1 VANAEVRR
9 QTDEWQNRSQGP
21 GQLRLLPPEEA
32 AVARVPAPAPVQPSP
47 DAAASQAAAAAA
59 AASAAAAAEE
69 SRRLL
74 ALRDEELRNLQQQA
88 AAAEPTPPPANEPQV
103 APGVDLEVEAEPLFA
118 DEAEAPAP
126 APAEAAPTPV
136 VAPAPAAGP
145 SLTARVLGWVMS
157 PVLWIGLGVGALLLT
172 ALWFVR
178 RRRQEPEDVTGRWE
192 ALESEVDD
200 DEVREATARMRAQ
213 VRDESIVVEEA
224 QAERP
229 RRGQA
234 DVEPETRRAPAR
246 PQRAERAASPER
258 ATSPSDE
265 TLSSQTVINLDQ
277 ADPVAEADF
286 HMAYGLYDQ
295 AAELVQKALEAAP
308 GRRDLTL
315 KLLEVFFVWG
325 NKESFLKAAQSL
337 RKELGQRPD
346 ADWDK
351 VVIMGKQIC
360 PDERLFAEA
369 TMVPG
374 QIDVDLE
381 AGDSPLDLAFDEV
394 SAGDM
399 DLDLS
404 DSGGSLDFDLEASAI
419 RAPAPK
425 STSRP
430 AAKSD
435 LRDDSLDIG
444 ARTAAGL
451 EAAFF
456 LDDDEEREAAGDQ
469 TTPDLAA
476 DSLAITQESPTIE
489 RSSGGRD
496 WSSANADSP
505 TVEYAAVDAPTVE
518 TPTIESPGPD
528 SPTMETLTVET
539 PFGGPES
546 PTMEQIGIAGND
558 LTAEINLDDLGLDLN
573 DLEELPTDL
582 GDLPLAADGETDTRE
597 QPVCG
602 EEYEKQGHGW

>member
-1 VANAEVRR
+1 VK
-9 QTDEWQNRSQGP
+9 P
-21 GQLRLLPPEEA
+21 I
-32 AVARVPAPAPVQPSP
+32 P

-265 TLSSQTVINLDQ
+265 TLS
-277 ADPVAEADF
+277 
-286 HMAYGLYDQ
+286 
-295 AAELVQKALEAAP
+295 
-308 GRRDLTL
+308 
-315 KLLEVFFVWG
+315 
-325 NKESFLKAAQSL
+325 L
-337 RKELGQRPD
+337 RSTRPR
-346 ADWDK
+346 
-351 VVIMGKQIC
+351 
-360 PDERLFAEA
+360 P
-369 TMVPG
+369 
-374 QIDVDLE
+374 
-381 AGDSPLDLAFDEV
+381 S
-394 SAGDM
+394 
-399 DLDLS
+399 
-404 DSGGSLDFDLEASAI
+404 
-419 RAPAPK
+419 APAP
-425 STSRP
+425 
-430 AAKSD
+430 A
-435 LRDDSLDIG
+435 
-444 ARTAAGL
+444 
-451 EAAFF
+451 
-456 LDDDEEREAAGDQ
+456 
-469 TTPDLAA
+469 
-476 DSLAITQESPTIE
+476 
-489 RSSGGRD
+489 
-496 WSSANADSP
+496 
-505 TVEYAAVDAPTVE
+505 
-518 TPTIESPGPD
+518 
-528 SPTMETLTVET
+528 
-539 PFGGPES
+539 
-546 PTMEQIGIAGND
+546 
-558 LTAEINLDDLGLDLN
+558 
-573 DLEELPTDL
+573 
-582 GDLPLAADGETDTRE
+582 
-597 QPVCG
+597 
-602 EEYEKQGHGW
+602 